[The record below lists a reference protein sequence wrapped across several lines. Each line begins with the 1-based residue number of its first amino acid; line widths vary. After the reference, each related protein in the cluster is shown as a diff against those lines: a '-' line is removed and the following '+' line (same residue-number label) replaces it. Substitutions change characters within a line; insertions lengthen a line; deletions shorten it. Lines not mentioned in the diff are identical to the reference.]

1 MTTSRDE
8 LTIDDLL
15 GDPLTHTIMKA
26 DRVDPSELEA
36 MVRALAARIA
46 RLSGRLN
53 GDALDGDRVAFDRNV
68 VSRFLRS
75 MERRRSGVSRRVA
88 AARSSMRSQLC
99 GASLPW

>member
-15 GDPLTHTIMKA
+15 VDPLTHTIMKA

-36 MVRALAARIA
+36 MVRALARRIA
-46 RLSGRLN
+46 RLAGRSS
-53 GDALDGDRVAFDRNV
+53 GDALEGDREAFDGNA

-75 MERRRSGVSRRVA
+75 MDRGGTEESRRVA
-88 AARSSMRSQLC
+88 TRSSMRSQLC
-99 GASLPW
+99 GASPPW

>member
-46 RLSGRLN
+46 RLAGRSN
-53 GDALDGDRVAFDRNV
+53 GDALDGDRVAFDRNA

-75 MERRRSGVSRRVA
+75 MDREREVSRRV
-88 AARSSMRSQLC
+88 AARSSMRSQLS

>member
-36 MVRALAARIA
+36 MVRALAARI
-46 RLSGRLN
+46 GRLAGRSN
-53 GDALDGDRVAFDRNV
+53 GDALDGHRVAFDRDA

-75 MERRRSGVSRRVA
+75 MDRGRTGVSRRV

>member
-1 MTTSRDE
+1 MTTSGDE
-8 LTIDDLL
+8 LTIDELL

-36 MVRALAARIA
+36 MVRALAARI
-46 RLSGRLN
+46 GRLAGRSN
-53 GDALDGDRVAFDRNV
+53 GDALDGDRVAFDRDA

-75 MERRRSGVSRRVA
+75 MDRGRTGVSQRVA
-88 AARSSMRSQLC
+88 VRSSIRSQPC

>member
-46 RLSGRLN
+46 RLAGRSS
-53 GDALDGDRVAFDRNV
+53 GDALDGDREASDRNA

-75 MERRRSGVSRRVA
+75 MDRGRSEVSRRVA
-88 AARSSMRSQLC
+88 APSRMQSQRC

>member
-1 MTTSRDE
+1 MTASRDE

-15 GDPLTHTIMKA
+15 GDPLTHAVMKA
-26 DRVDPSELEA
+26 GRVDRSELEA

-46 RLSGRLN
+46 RRAGGSN
-53 GDALDGDRVAFDRNV
+53 DDALDAERVAFDSNA

-75 MERRRSGVSRRVA
+75 MDRGRSEASRRV
-88 AARSSMRSQLC
+88 AARSSMRSQPC

>member
-15 GDPLTHTIMKA
+15 RNPLTHAIMKA

-36 MVRALAARIA
+36 MLRALAARIA
-46 RLSGRLN
+46 RVAGRSN
-53 GDALDGDRVAFDRNV
+53 GEASDAGGVTVDRNA

-75 MERRRSGVSRRVA
+75 MERGRSEVSRRV

-99 GASLPW
+99 GAAPW